1 MIEFPTPRITPP
13 LPPFADGFVDNVDVK
28 VDDNCILSVNA
39 DNSFTILAQS
49 ELLVIG
55 KSSPMLKGINT
66 ETSKIYGLHTH
77 KSDLPHRYS
86 LFGASELGRFLVMQ
100 LFWLEW

>member
-1 MIEFPTPRITPP
+1 MIEFPPRGSLPP
-13 LPPFADGFVDNVDVK
+13 PPPFADGFGDNVDAK
-28 VDDNCILSVNA
+28 VDDNCIFSVNA
-39 DNSFTILAQS
+39 DNSFTIVPQS

-86 LFGASELGRFLVMQ
+86 VFGASELGRFLVMQ